1 MNVDSLIKKTRFLSI
16 ANTLSCSICL
26 LKADMQ
32 KKSRKSVRKCK
43 NRSKALDCDRSK
55 IRSSLFLD
63 ELLNVFMLYVIIG
76 KPLVVLLASDRLFH

>member
-1 MNVDSLIKKTRFLSI
+1 MRE
-16 ANTLSCSICL
+16 
-26 LKADMQ
+26 
-32 KKSRKSVRKCK
+32 CK